1 MTVSSS
7 TSFVSYAGNG
17 SLTTFAYTFK
27 IFQDSDL
34 LVTLVND
41 TTGTET
47 TQVLTT
53 NYTVTGAGTAS
64 GGNVT
69 FTTAPASGTTVKIR
83 RVLPVTQETDYVAN
97 DPFPAEAHEDALDKL
112 TMLVQQEAANSDLAI
127 QFPEGDVG
135 SGLNNIL
142 PSAID
147 RADKIVKFDT
157 EGNVETQPASAIF
170 GGSILGANYINDVF
184 TGDGSRTVYSTSVQA
199 GSKNN
204 IQVYID
210 GVYQNKSTFSIS
222 GTTLTFTEAP
232 PLNSAIEFIIGNAI
246 TSVTGDASGMTYNQ
260 GGVGAVETTVQAK
273 LQEFVSVKDFGA
285 VGDGVTDDTAA
296 IQAAL
301 DCGKKRIHMP
311 EGTYKVTDR
320 IAVPDGVSL
329 TGAGKDITI
338 IDGSSTEPS
347 SFHSHATNISMG
359 KDDVS
364 NSWAALPALA
374 SDIAEGD
381 ILVEFASAHGL
392 VKGDKFRLE
401 DDTTS
406 SLSGY
411 RTYYQK
417 GAVYQVDLVDSSTV
431 VRVTMPHKYAMTV
444 ANTDCYKYTDDG
456 GCNLSDLTLL
466 AYSDQAVLTVGVK
479 MAGQAHAS
487 IRNVKVDGPHYIG
500 INVTEGC
507 YDVVID
513 SCTVLGLPDTAPND
527 ESLQYGIK
535 PGCSTNVR
543 ITNNYATA
551 GRHAIDGGAGGST
564 VIGTTND
571 VIISNNYT
579 YSLWRSSLSA
589 HGDCLDWVF
598 TNNIG
603 TGFALRGGGHI
614 FSNNIIKV
622 REDTEGENSY
632 MCVQGSELYNPN
644 NTITNNRFVG
654 YDNGSQ
660 RGAIID
666 CGGNAANLDSN
677 TTRDGTIL
685 IDGNHM
691 LVKSTIDNE
700 PQQVITFKNRGAAGI
715 TINLVVKNNYIES
728 EVNDMFE
735 ALYVNVVSG
744 DNIWR
749 VNFTGNHCENI
760 GGCYVTDSLQTVV
773 KSNFIRSAQRYGIRA
788 AGSNVMISNNSLQGV
803 GDVAIYGQGY
813 NKTVIMSNDVRD
825 YHKLTA
831 AGSATQKGAVVG
843 WIEDGGNLV
852 VKDNV
857 AMDAGAFAPTAT
869 FQVYT
874 ISGTANKIF
883 IAGNVDCDGGSID
896 NNSLTFSGPEERK
909 IHFIE
914 GTTRHEV
921 DAPSGVLEIDG
932 TVVGTQ
938 T

>member
-1 MTVSSS
+1 MSDIAINPVTRRVQFIGNTGTGPYAFTFNILQSSDII
-7 TSFVSYAGNG
+7 VYKNNV
-17 SLTTFAYTFK
+17 
-27 IFQDSDL
+27 L
-34 LVTLVND
+34 L
-41 TTGTET
+41 TET
-47 TQVLTT
+47 TD
-53 NYTVTGAGTAS
+53 YTVTIDANGT
-64 GGNVT
+64 GNVT
-69 FTTAPASGTTVKIR
+69 MVVALVSTDILTMIGGRELSRTTDFVTAGDLLASSLNEQLDSNVIMSQQLDERFGRTIKAQ
-83 RVLPVTQETDYVAN
+83 PGD
-97 DPFPAEAHEDALDKL
+97 EDATLDL
-112 TMLVQQEAANSDLAI
+112 PLVA
-127 QFPEGDVG
+127 
-135 SGLNNIL
+135 
-142 PSAID
+142 D
-147 RADKIVKFDT
+147 RVDKIMLFDT
-157 EGNVETQPASAIF
+157 EGSLTAASASDF
-170 GGSILGANYINDVF
+170 FTNSVLGGNYIINTA
-184 TGDGSRTVYSTSVQA
+184 TGNGSQTAFGLTSGPSV
-199 GSKNN
+199 KTN

-210 GVYQNKSTFSIS
+210 GVYQNKATFSLS
-222 GTTLTFTEAP
+222 GSTLTFSEAP
-232 PLNSAIEFIIGNAI
+232 PLNAAIEFMMGEAVTQI
-246 TSVTGDASGMTYNQ
+246 TGDASAITYNQ
-260 GGVGAVETTVQAK
+260 GGTGAQDRTVKAK
-273 LQEFVSVKDFGA
+273 LQETVSVKDFGA

-301 DCGKKRIHMP
+301 DSGKKRIHMP

-338 IDGSSTEPS
+338 IDGSSTQPS

-359 KDDVS
+359 KDDVA
-364 NSWAALPALA
+364 NSWSALPALA

-417 GAVYQVDLVDSSTV
+417 GAVYQVDLVDDSTT
-431 VRVTMPHKYAMTV
+431 VRVTMPHKYGMTV
-444 ANTDCYKYTDDG
+444 ANTDCYKYTDNG

-479 MAGQAHAS
+479 MAGQSHAS
-487 IRNVKVDGPHYIG
+487 VRNVKVQGPHYIG

-507 YDVVID
+507 YDVVVD

-535 PGCSTNVR
+535 PGCSTNIR
-543 ITNNYATA
+543 ITNNYTTA
-551 GRHAIDGGAGGST
+551 GRHGVDGGAGGST

-571 VIISNNYT
+571 VIVSNNYT
-579 YSLWRSSLSA
+579 YSLWRSSLSV

-614 FSNNIIKV
+614 FSNNIVKV

-632 MCVQGSELYNPN
+632 MCVSVSELYNPN

-654 YDNGSQ
+654 YDNGDQ

-666 CGGNAANLDSN
+666 CGGNSANLDSN
-677 TTRDGTIL
+677 TTLGGTIL

-700 PQQVITFKNRGAAGI
+700 PQQIITFRNRGATGI
-715 TINLVVKNNYIES
+715 EINLVVKNNYIES
-728 EVNDMFE
+728 EVDDMFE

-744 DNIWR
+744 DTIWR

-760 GGCYVTDSLQTVV
+760 GGCYVTDSLQSVV
-773 KSNFIRSAQRYGIRA
+773 KSNFIRSANRYGIRA
-788 AGSNVMISNNSLQGV
+788 AGSNVMITNNSLNGT
-803 GDVAIYGQGY
+803 GDVAIYGQGTS
-813 NKTVIMSNDVRD
+813 KTVIMSNDVRD
-825 YHKLTA
+825 YHSLAA
-831 AGSATQKGAVVG
+831 AGSAAQKGAVVG
-843 WIEDGGNLV
+843 WINDTGNLV

-857 AMDAGAFAPTAT
+857 AMDAGSFAPSSA

-883 IAGNVDCDGGSID
+883 IAGNVDCDGGGVD
-896 NNSLTFSGPEERK
+896 NNSLTFSGPEEK
-909 IHFIE
+909 NMQLID
-914 GTTRHEV
+914 GSTRHELT
-921 DAPSGVLEIDG
+921 APSGVLEIDG

>member
-1 MTVSSS
+1 MTIDISNNNPRI
-7 TSFVSYAGNG
+7 SYSVASGVTQ
-17 SLTTFAYTFK
+17 TTFAIPFE
-27 IFQDSDL
+27 FFDDSDL
-34 LVTLVND
+34 NVYVDGVLKTITSDYTVSGGDGSTGTLNMSVTGKTSGSTVSLTRD
-41 TTGTET
+41 TTIERVTDFTAGVDINRAALN
-47 TQVLTT
+47 TQLDTLT
-53 NYTVTGAGTAS
+53 AISAD
-64 GGNVT
+64 
-69 FTTAPASGTTVKIR
+69 VKDLAERAIR
-83 RVLPVTQETDYVAN
+83 VEDLESSPNLVLPSITDRANRLLLFDTNGAVTVAS
-97 DPFPAEAHEDALDKL
+97 EDAL
-112 TMLVQQEAANSDLAI
+112 
-127 QFPEGDVG
+127 G
-135 SGLNNIL
+135 NIL
-142 PSAID
+142 
-147 RADKIVKFDT
+147 
-157 EGNVETQPASAIF
+157 
-170 GGSILGANYINDVF
+170 LGANYITDSF
-184 TGDGSRTVYSTSVQA
+184 TGDGFTTAFTLSVA
-199 GSKNN
+199 ANSKNN
-204 IQVYID
+204 TQVYID
-210 GVYQNKSTFSIS
+210 GVYQNKITYSLNTA
-222 GTTLTFTEAP
+222 TLTFSVAP
-232 PLNSAIEFIIGNAI
+232 SL
-246 TSVTGDASGMTYNQ
+246 DASIEVVSGDSISEGSTANSSAVDYNQ
-260 GGVGAVETTVQAK
+260 GGTGAVDRTVKAK
-273 LQEFVSVKDFGA
+273 LQETVSVKDFGA

-301 DCGKKRIHMP
+301 DSGKKRIHMP

-338 IDGSSTEPS
+338 IDGSSTQPS

-359 KDDVS
+359 KDDVA
-364 NSWAALPALA
+364 NSWSALPALA

-417 GAVYQVDLVDSSTV
+417 GAVYQVDLVDDSTT
-431 VRVTMPHKYAMTV
+431 VRVTMPHKYGMTV
-444 ANTDCYKYTDDG
+444 ANTDCYKYTDNG

-479 MAGQAHAS
+479 MAGQSHAS
-487 IRNVKVDGPHYIG
+487 VRNVKVQGPHYIG

-507 YDVVID
+507 YDVVVD

-535 PGCSTNVR
+535 PGCSTNIR
-543 ITNNYATA
+543 ITNNYTTA
-551 GRHAIDGGAGGST
+551 GRHGVDGGAGGST

-571 VIISNNYT
+571 VIVSNNYT
-579 YSLWRSSLSA
+579 YSLWRSSLSV

-614 FSNNIIKV
+614 FSNNIVKV

-632 MCVQGSELYNPN
+632 MCVSVSELYNPN

-654 YDNGSQ
+654 YDNGDQ

-666 CGGNAANLDSN
+666 CGGNSANLDSN
-677 TTRDGTIL
+677 TTLGGTIL

-700 PQQVITFKNRGAAGI
+700 PQQIITFRNRGATGI
-715 TINLVVKNNYIES
+715 EINLVVKNNYIES
-728 EVNDMFE
+728 EVDDMFE

-744 DNIWR
+744 DTIWR

-760 GGCYVTDSLQTVV
+760 GGCYVTDSLQSVV
-773 KSNFIRSAQRYGIRA
+773 KSNFIRSANRYGIRA
-788 AGSNVMISNNSLQGV
+788 AGSNVMITNNSLNGT
-803 GDVAIYGQGY
+803 GDVAIYGQGTS
-813 NKTVIMSNDVRD
+813 KTVIMSNDVRD
-825 YHKLTA
+825 YHSLAA
-831 AGSATQKGAVVG
+831 AGSAAQKGAVVG
-843 WIEDGGNLV
+843 WINDTGNLV

-857 AMDAGAFAPTAT
+857 AMDAGSFAPSSA

-883 IAGNVDCDGGSID
+883 IAGNVDCDGGGVD
-896 NNSLTFSGPEERK
+896 NNSLTFSGPEEK
-909 IHFIE
+909 NMQLID
-914 GTTRHEV
+914 GSTRHELT
-921 DAPSGVLEIDG
+921 APSGVLEIDG